1 VKHKRQSGFTLS
13 EMVISA
19 TIFSVVIGAPAAL
32 FMNVNKAY
40 RNETFNSELDRQ
52 ARRALDE
59 ISERLRLSALSTFS
73 SPVAPPPPL
82 PPPPPPALPT
92 TPPSYPNVAPNSVS
106 GFVFAEVIGYPP
118 LPPIPESF
126 QLQYTAA
133 DPNDGLDNDSDG
145 LIDEQR
151 IVWIE
156 NVGLAN
162 QRTRVITEW
171 VRENLEGEI
180 GNNFI
185 DDNGNGLVDEA
196 GLCFDLD
203 GERLNIRLTLERRMG
218 DGTLITHTAQ
228 RTIALRN

>member
-1 VKHKRQSGFTLS
+1 
-13 EMVISA
+13 MVISA

-52 ARRALDE
+52 ARRTLDE

-73 SPVAPPPPL
+73 SPIAPPPPL
-82 PPPPPPALPT
+82 PPPPPPALPP

-106 GFVFAEVIGYPP
+106 GFEFSEVTGYAGGAQ
-118 LPPIPESF
+118 LTASPESF

-133 DPNDGLDNDSDG
+133 DPNDGFDNDSDG
-145 LIDEQR
+145 VIDEQR

-171 VRENLEGEI
+171 CARKPGGRDREQPY
-180 GNNFI
+180 
-185 DDNGNGLVDEA
+185 
-196 GLCFDLD
+196 
-203 GERLNIRLTLERRMG
+203 R
-218 DGTLITHTAQ
+218 
-228 RTIALRN
+228 